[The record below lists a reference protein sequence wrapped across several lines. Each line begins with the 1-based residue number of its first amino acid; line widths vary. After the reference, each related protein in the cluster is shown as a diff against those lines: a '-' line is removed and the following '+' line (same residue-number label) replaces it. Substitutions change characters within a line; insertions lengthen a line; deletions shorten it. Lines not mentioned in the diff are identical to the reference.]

1 MDGAGLA
8 LATGRPPRPPGAMSP
23 AAALAAA
30 PVATWPIATVNDDG
44 RRVDVAA
51 ALGTGGARVA
61 ELLGRIA
68 GEATARGGVDIA
80 RLAAAT
86 PAGPV
91 TDPLALVSLAEA
103 VEATAAV
110 DRAWLDAVDRCR
122 VVPRPG
128 LEAAGRG
135 TELEAGLHLA
145 MLLATGPV
153 DDSVAGVARVASGA
167 RLWLLGGAIA
177 WALTGDAADP
187 FACWA
192 ELVSY
197 GLWPVGP
204 VGGRLLV
211 GGGLT

>member
-1 MDGAGLA
+1 
-8 LATGRPPRPPGAMSP
+8 MSP

-135 TELEAGLHLA
+135 TELEASLHLA

-211 GGGLT
+211 GVA

>member
-8 LATGRPPRPPGAMSP
+8 LATGRPPRPPGATSP

-30 PVATWPIATVNDDG
+30 PVATWPLATVNDHG

-68 GEATARGGVDIA
+68 GEVTAPGGVDIA
-80 RLAAAT
+80 DLAAAT

-91 TDPLALVSLAEA
+91 TDAVALVGLAEA

-122 VVPRPG
+122 AAPRHG
-128 LEAAGRG
+128 LEGAGRG
-135 TELEAGLHLA
+135 TELEAALHLA

-204 VGGRLLV
+204 VGGRLVV
-211 GGGLT
+211 GVA

>member
-1 MDGAGLA
+1 
-8 LATGRPPRPPGAMSP
+8 
-23 AAALAAA
+23 
-30 PVATWPIATVNDDG
+30 VATWPLATVNDDG
-44 RRVDVAA
+44 RRADVAA

-61 ELLGRIA
+61 TLLGRIA
-68 GEATARGGVDIA
+68 GGATAPAGVDIA
-80 RLAAAT
+80 GLAAAT
-86 PAGPV
+86 PVGPV
-91 TDPLALVSLAEA
+91 TEALALVGVAEA

-110 DRAWLDAVDRCR
+110 DRAWLDAVERSR
-122 VVPRPG
+122 AAPRRG

-135 TELEAGLHLA
+135 IELEAALHLA

-192 ELVSY
+192 DLVSY

-211 GGGLT
+211 AVDGVQATQAGVA